1 LQSDEDVV
9 EMAGSATKRDEAGWR
24 DDRREDVNPWSGR
37 TWAMKVHLQLF
48 SILRDKLP
56 KEARGEAVLD
66 LAQGATVADLLQK
79 LDIQRNV
86 VVSIN
91 DVHEPD
97 RTRSLQDGDDIKIFS
112 SVGGG

>member
-1 LQSDEDVV
+1 
-9 EMAGSATKRDEAGWR
+9 
-24 DDRREDVNPWSGR
+24 
-37 TWAMKVHLQLF
+37 MKVHLQLY

-56 KEARGEAVLD
+56 RQARGETTLD
-66 LAQGATVADLLQK
+66 VGDGSTVSDLLRQ

-91 DVHEPD
+91 NVHEPD
-97 RTRSLQDGDDIKIFS
+97 RARVLRDGDDIHIFS

>member
-1 LQSDEDVV
+1 LVW
-9 EMAGSATKRDEAGWR
+9 A
-24 DDRREDVNPWSGR
+24 VNI
-37 TWAMKVHLQLF
+37 HLQLF

-56 KEARGEAVLD
+56 KEARGETMLD
-66 LAQGATVADLLQK
+66 LGDGATVADLLHR

-86 VVSIN
+86 VVSVN

-97 RTRSLQDGDDIKIFS
+97 KARVLQEGDDIKIFS

>member
-1 LQSDEDVV
+1 
-9 EMAGSATKRDEAGWR
+9 M
-24 DDRREDVNPWSGR
+24 NI
-37 TWAMKVHLQLF
+37 HLQLF

-56 KEARGEAVLD
+56 KEARGEAT
-66 LAQGATVADLLQK
+66 LALGDGATVSDLLQT

-86 VVSIN
+86 VVSVN

-97 RTRSLQDGDDIKIFS
+97 KTRVLQDGDDIKIFS

>member
-1 LQSDEDVV
+1 
-9 EMAGSATKRDEAGWR
+9 
-24 DDRREDVNPWSGR
+24 
-37 TWAMKVHLQLF
+37 MKVHLQLF

-56 KEARGEAVLD
+56 KEARGEATLD
-66 LAQGATVADLLQK
+66 LGDGSTVRDLLAT

-91 DVHEPD
+91 DTHEPD
-97 RTRSLQDGDDIKIFS
+97 KNRILCDGDDIKIFS

>member
-1 LQSDEDVV
+1 
-9 EMAGSATKRDEAGWR
+9 
-24 DDRREDVNPWSGR
+24 
-37 TWAMKVHLQLF
+37 MKVHLQLF

-56 KEARGEAVLD
+56 KEARGETTLD
-66 LAQGATVADLLQK
+66 LGEGATVRDLLHT

-91 DVHEPD
+91 NVHEPD
-97 RTRSLQDGDDIKIFS
+97 KARVLYDGDDIKIFS